1 MISAIILTRNEEHDL
16 PGCLRSLTW
25 CDDIHVFDSESSD
38 HTIEI
43 AKASAAQVVSRRF
56 DNYSAQR
63 NAALHGLHFKHPWVL
78 TVDADERVPKR
89 LVAEMQSFVKNAPSE
104 VVAARIRRRDF
115 FMGTWLKHA
124 QISPYYV
131 RLVRPNRVHYEREI
145 NEVLVA
151 DGVIADL
158 KEPFDHYPFSKGI
171 SHWMEKHNRYSTMEA
186 ERALRERQD
195 RQRFSWKRAL
205 FSRDFNERRKHQK
218 GLFYKLPGRPFLKL
232 LYMLFIRRAIL
243 DGQAGITYAFLQ
255 AQYEYLIVIKERE
268 LRIKGRIE
276 SSPAQR
282 KA

>member
-1 MISAIILTRNEEHDL
+1 MEI
-16 PGCLRSLTW
+16 GRSFGAT
-25 CDDIHVFDSESSD
+25 V
-38 HTIEI
+38 T
-43 AKASAAQVVSRRF
+43 QRTF
-56 DNYSAQR
+56 DNYAAQR
-63 NAALHGLHFKHPWVL
+63 NAALHTLPFKYQWVL
-78 TVDADERVPKR
+78 SLDADERVSAPLLNEIR
-89 LVAEMQSFVKNAPSE
+89 SFVSSAPEE
-104 VVAARIRRRDF
+104 VAAARIRRRDF

-131 RLVRPNRVHYEREI
+131 RLVRPNRVHYEREV

-171 SHWMEKHNRYSTMEA
+171 SHWVEKHNRYSTMEA
-186 ERALRERQD
+186 ERALRERRDGQH
-195 RQRFSWKRAL
+195 FSWKRAL

-232 LYMLFIRRAIL
+232 FYMLFVRRAIF
-243 DGQAGITYAFLQ
+243 DGKAGITYALLQ

-268 LRIKGRIE
+268 LQTKERAE
-276 SSPAQR
+276 SSSARR